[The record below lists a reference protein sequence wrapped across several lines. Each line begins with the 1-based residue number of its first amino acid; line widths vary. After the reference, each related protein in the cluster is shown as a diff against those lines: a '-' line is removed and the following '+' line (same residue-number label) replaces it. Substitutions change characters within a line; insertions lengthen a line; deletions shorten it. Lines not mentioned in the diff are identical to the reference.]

1 MLGLKQALKAW
12 QSVRWAITALST
24 TPSKLLSLFKRVERA
39 WWSSTTST
47 KKSPPNLSSKKK
59 IVALQKMKNVKK
71 VEKVGVVKTTM
82 PPSWSRMYLHRPHR
96 RKIKMLVD
104 LVEPAELVASWPAGH
119 DRQPAVSP
127 TSSLTLDLARL
138 SAVESLS
145 VSPITKMILKNVGIL
160 KMIRS
165 QMIAVKRKS
174 SRL

>member
-24 TPSKLLSLFKRVERA
+24 TPSKLLSRFKRVERA

-59 IVALQKMKNVKK
+59 IVALQKMKSVKK
-71 VEKVGVVKTTM
+71 AGVVKTTM
-82 PPSWSRMYLHRPHR
+82 PPSWSRMCLLRPHR